1 MSSTSTS
8 KNDQDQDQARSALQR
23 LQTLRDEIRV
33 RIHLGGMELK
43 EVWRDLE
50 GKILDAEKW
59 VEGAAS
65 DALAKLQALTPQV
78 EELTNKLPGKESAA
92 QKQDVARSCAACPLG
107 SL

>member
-1 MSSTSTS
+1 MSSTNTGTGNS
-8 KNDQDQDQARSALQR
+8 DQDQARSALQR

-50 GKILDAEKW
+50 GKIFDAEKW

-65 DALAKLQALTPQV
+65 DALAKLQSLTPQV
-78 EELTNKLPGKESAA
+78 EELSKKLPGKESAA
-92 QKQDVARSCAACPLG
+92 QK
-107 SL
+107 